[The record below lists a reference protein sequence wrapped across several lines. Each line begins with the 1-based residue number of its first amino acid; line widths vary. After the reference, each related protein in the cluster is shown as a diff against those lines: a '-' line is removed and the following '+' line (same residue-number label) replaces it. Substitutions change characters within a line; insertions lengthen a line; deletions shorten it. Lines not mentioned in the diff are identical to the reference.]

1 MLRISILFLLFLAPL
16 AGIAQRKAKKVK
28 AAAAPALE
36 AQTTNGIEYY
46 NVKTLNTS
54 SLDFSPVYYQNG
66 IVYVSSRRKS
76 GPVDRKIGETF
87 FELFY
92 SELGPEGK
100 PGKPVTFSV
109 ELNSRLHEGPVSF
122 NREGDR
128 IFFTRNNV
136 QDGITRADAQGRVGL
151 KIFEAVK
158 GIYDWE
164 SITELPFN
172 SDDYSCMHPSLSPD
186 GQRIFFASD
195 KAGGYGGFDLY
206 VVERRGAMWSEMIN
220 LGPEIN
226 TAGNEVFPFI
236 HETGSLFFA
245 SDGHKGMGGLDI
257 FSVDLSSRT
266 WGAVNNLGEPFNSV
280 SDDFGLVFHPDS
292 KGGFFTSSRAGGLG
306 KDDLYGFRS
315 PNGIRGVAQ
324 PVDIPLMV
332 TVYDGEKNRR
342 LPRAELRLFQ
352 RGSDGLMANTALYN
366 VEMTPV
372 QGGSTEMVLRLV
384 RKRDDELGLPLA
396 HTNRDG
402 EAQILLPP
410 GKDYILAVHAPG
422 FASKEILLLAK
433 NPGAIQPLDILL
445 EPESC
450 VQLSGNVQSLNYATV
465 VPNVL
470 LRLVHEKSGREEYIR
485 ATIEGK
491 FDYCFDPGSDY
502 TIYFEK
508 EGYAVERYR
517 LTAQQIQ
524 AGNVA
529 PLDIK
534 LLAGSE
540 SSVREPLKEGT
551 VILLQ
556 NMYYDFGRSAVRTG
570 ESRDLDALLRVM
582 QLFPSMHIELASHTD
597 SRGAADYN
605 LQLSLK
611 RAEAAKEFLVQ
622 RGVDAA
628 RIRTAGYGESRLRN
642 GCKDGVPCSEAE
654 HQQNRRTEV
663 RVIRMDEQ
671 RREGN

>member
-1 MLRISILFLLFLAPL
+1 MWRSSILLVLLLAPV
-16 AGIAQRKAKKVK
+16 AGMAQRKAKKAK
-28 AAAAPALE
+28 APVVETQLL
-36 AQTTNGIEYY
+36 NGIAYY
-46 NVKTLNTS
+46 NVRSLNTA
-54 SLDFSPVYYQNG
+54 SLDFSPVFYQNG

-92 SELGPEGK
+92 AELGPDDK
-100 PGKPVTFSV
+100 PGKPVAFSV

-128 IFFTRNNV
+128 IYFTRNNV
-136 QDGITRADAQGRVGL
+136 RDGLTRADGQGRVGL
-151 KIFEAVK
+151 KIFEAGR

-164 SITELPFN
+164 NITELPFN

-186 GQRIFFASD
+186 GQRIFLASD

-206 VVERRGAMWSEMIN
+206 VVERRGGGWSEMIN

-236 HETGSLFFA
+236 HETGTLFFA
-245 SDGHKGMGGLDI
+245 SNGHRGMGGMDI
-257 FSVDLSSRT
+257 FSVDLSTRV
-266 WGAVNNLGEPFNSV
+266 WGAVNNLGEPFNSPA
-280 SDDFGLVFHPDS
+280 DDFGLVFNPDG
-292 KGGFFTSSRAGGLG
+292 KGGFFTSSRSGGMG
-306 KDDLYGFRS
+306 KDDLYGFQS

-324 PVDIPLMV
+324 PADIPLLV
-332 TVYDGEKNRR
+332 TVFDGANNRR
-342 LPRAELRLFQ
+342 MPRAALRLFE
-352 RGSDGLMANTALYN
+352 RGRDGLMANTALYN
-366 VEMTPV
+366 VEMAPV
-372 QGGSTEMVLRLV
+372 PGGAEMVLRLV
-384 RKRDDELGLPLA
+384 RKRDDELGSPVA

-402 EAQILLPP
+402 EAQLLLPP

-422 FASKEILLLAK
+422 FSSKEVLLLAK
-433 NPGAIQPLDILL
+433 NPGAIKPVEILL

-450 VQLSGNVQSLNYATV
+450 VRLGGNVQSLNYQTV

-470 LRLVHEKSGREEYIR
+470 LRLVHEKTGREEYIR
-485 ATIEGK
+485 ATVEGK
-491 FDYCFDPGSDY
+491 FDYCFDPQSDY

-508 EGYAVERYR
+508 EGYAVEQYR
-517 LTAQQIQ
+517 LSSQQIQ
-524 AGNVA
+524 TGHVA
-529 PLDIK
+529 ALDIR
-534 LLAGSE
+534 LLANSE
-540 SSVREPLKEGT
+540 LSVREPLKEGT

-556 NMYYDFGRSAVRTG
+556 NLYYDFGKSAVRTG
-570 ESRDLDALLRVM
+570 EARELDALLRIM
-582 QLFPSMHIELASHTD
+582 QQFPSMQIEVASHTD
-597 SRGAADYN
+597 SRGATDYN
-605 LQLSLK
+605 LQLSFK

-622 RGVDAA
+622 RGIDPS
-628 RIRTAGYGESRLRN
+628 RIRTTGYGESRLRN